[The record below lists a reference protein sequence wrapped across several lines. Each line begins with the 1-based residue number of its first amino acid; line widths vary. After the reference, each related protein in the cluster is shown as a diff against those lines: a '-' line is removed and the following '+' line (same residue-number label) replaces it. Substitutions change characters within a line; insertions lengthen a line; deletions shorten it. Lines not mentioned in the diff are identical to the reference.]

1 MPCRGVLNGER
12 MNTTVMTSNL
22 QPSMGKAHS
31 PHKIYVGQESF
42 DSYKIRVS
50 VSVLQVLTRHLHF
63 IEFLKFEFTQVRTIK
78 L

>member
-12 MNTTVMTSNL
+12 MDTPIMTSNL

-31 PHKIYVGQESF
+31 PHKIYIRQESF
-42 DSYKIRVS
+42 DSYEIHVS
-50 VSVLQVLTRHLHF
+50 VSVLQVLTGHLHF
-63 IEFLKFEFTQVRTIK
+63 IEFLKFELAQVRTIK